1 MSTIKGKNEKDKKK
15 EMNIKEPTELNRLII
30 QEAVNQFKE
39 GRLKSGL
46 DVENFL
52 DGLLQPLMQTLLDA
66 ELENHLQ
73 HPRYEHSKDRKPRNI
88 RNGYCKPKIVKTKY
102 GNIRVK
108 TPRDREAT
116 FTPIVIEKGQTT
128 LTGFED
134 KCIALYAKGM
144 SLRDIEKTL
153 KEIYGVNINKDQ
165 IATLI
170 SAVSRETEE
179 WRNRKLKPL
188 YVFTY
193 ADCIYVPIKNTDI
206 TSTKKAIYIII
217 GVDAFGYKD
226 ILGMWVNESESASF
240 WTNVFEDLK
249 ERGVEDILYMSS
261 DGIAGF
267 KGSLETVFPKTQSQR
282 CVVHLVRNLYSLCPK
297 KDARQII
304 SDYKRIYTS
313 TSQEE
318 AYLMLDIFQTKY
330 ADQKRLVKKAEDFMQ
345 YLEPLFELPTEIRKY
360 IYTSNAVE
368 SVNSALRKVTRG
380 KGAFPSEASVFKVLF
395 LRIKELT
402 EKWKKPIQNWK
413 IIQAQLMELFGDRYT
428 KYLNL

>member
-1 MSTIKGKNEKDKKK
+1 MTTKKEKNKKK
-15 EMNIKEPTELNRLII
+15 EMNIKEPTGLNRLII

-39 GRLKSGL
+39 GKLKSGL

-73 HPRYEHSKDRKPRNI
+73 HPRYEHSKDKKPRNI

-102 GNIRVK
+102 GNICVK

-116 FTPIVIEKGQTT
+116 FAPIVIEKGQTT

-165 IATLI
+165 ITTLI
-170 SAVSRETEE
+170 SAVSKETQE

-188 YVFTY
+188 YVFSY
-193 ADCIYVPIKNTDI
+193 ADCIYVPIKNEDI
-206 TSTKKAIYIII
+206 TSSKRAIYIII
-217 GVDAFGYKD
+217 GVDSFGYKD
-226 ILGMWVNESESASF
+226 ILGMWINETESASF

-297 KDARQII
+297 KDAKQII
-304 SDYKRIYTS
+304 SDYKKIYTS
-313 TSQEE
+313 TTKDE
-318 AYLMLDIFQTKY
+318 AYLMLDIFKTKY
-330 ADQKRLVKKAEDFMQ
+330 ANQKRLVKKAEDFMQ
-345 YLEPLFELPTEIRKY
+345 YLEPLFDLPSEIRKC

-368 SVNSALRKVTRG
+368 SVNSALRKVTHG

-395 LRIKELT
+395 LRIKDLT
-402 EKWKKPIQNWK
+402 GKWKKPIQNWK
-413 IIQAQLMELFGDRYT
+413 TIQSQLMELFGDRYT
-428 KYLNL
+428 KYLNV

>member
-1 MSTIKGKNEKDKKK
+1 MTTKKEKNKKK
-15 EMNIKEPTELNRLII
+15 EMNIKEPTGLNRLII

-39 GRLKSGL
+39 GKLKSGL

-73 HPRYEHSKDRKPRNI
+73 HPRYEHSKDKKPRNI

-102 GNIRVK
+102 GNICVK

-116 FTPIVIEKGQTT
+116 FAPIVIEKGQTT

-165 IATLI
+165 ITTLI
-170 SAVSRETEE
+170 SAVSKETQE

-188 YVFTY
+188 YVFSY
-193 ADCIYVPIKNTDI
+193 ADCIYVPIKNEDI
-206 TSTKKAIYIII
+206 TSSKRAIYIII
-217 GVDAFGYKD
+217 GVDSFGYKD
-226 ILGMWVNESESASF
+226 ILGMWINETESSSF

-297 KDARQII
+297 KDAKQII
-304 SDYKRIYTS
+304 SDYKKIYTS
-313 TSQEE
+313 TTKDE
-318 AYLMLDIFQTKY
+318 AYLMLDIFKTKY
-330 ADQKRLVKKAEDFMQ
+330 ANQKRLVKKAEDFMQ
-345 YLEPLFELPTEIRKY
+345 YLEPLFELPSEIRKC

-395 LRIKELT
+395 LRIKDLT

-413 IIQAQLMELFGDRYT
+413 TIQSQLMELFGDRYT
-428 KYLNL
+428 KYLNV

>member
-1 MSTIKGKNEKDKKK
+1 MSTKSEKNKKK
-15 EMNIKEPTELNRLII
+15 EQNIKEPTELNRLII

-39 GRLKSGL
+39 GKLKSGL

-102 GNIRVK
+102 GNICVK

-153 KEIYGVNINKDQ
+153 KQIYGVKINKDQ
-165 IATLI
+165 ITTLI
-170 SAVSRETEE
+170 SAVSKETEE

-188 YVFTY
+188 YVFSY
-193 ADCIYVPIKNTDI
+193 ADCIYVPIKNEDI

-217 GVDAFGYKD
+217 GVDSFGYKD
-226 ILGMWVNESESASF
+226 ILGMWVNETESASF

-267 KGSLETVFPKTQSQR
+267 KGSLETVFSKTQSQR

-304 SDYKRIYTS
+304 ADYKKIYTS

-318 AYLMLDIFQTKY
+318 AYLMLDIFKDKY
-330 ADQKRLVKKAEDFMQ
+330 KDQKRLVKKAEDFMQ
-345 YLEPLFELPTEIRKY
+345 YLEPLFELPAEIRKC

-402 EKWKKPIQNWK
+402 EKWKKPIQGWK
-413 IIQAQLMELFGDRYT
+413 TIQAQLIELFGDRYT
-428 KYLNL
+428 KYLNV

>member
-1 MSTIKGKNEKDKKK
+1 MTTKKEKNKKK
-15 EMNIKEPTELNRLII
+15 EMNIKEPTGLNRLII

-39 GRLKSGL
+39 GKLKSGL

-73 HPRYEHSKDRKPRNI
+73 HPRYEHSKDKKPRNI

-102 GNIRVK
+102 GNICVK

-165 IATLI
+165 ITTLI
-170 SAVSRETEE
+170 SAVSKETQE

-188 YVFTY
+188 YVFSY
-193 ADCIYVPIKNTDI
+193 ADCIYVPIKNEDI
-206 TSTKKAIYIII
+206 TSSKRAIYIII
-217 GVDAFGYKD
+217 GVDSFGYKD
-226 ILGMWVNESESASF
+226 ILGMWINETESASF

-297 KDARQII
+297 KDAKQII
-304 SDYKRIYTS
+304 SDYKKIYTS
-313 TSQEE
+313 TTKDE
-318 AYLMLDIFQTKY
+318 AYLMLDIFKTKY
-330 ADQKRLVKKAEDFMQ
+330 ANQKRLVKKAEDFMQ
-345 YLEPLFELPTEIRKY
+345 YLEPLFELPSEIRKC

-380 KGAFPSEASVFKVLF
+380 KGAFPSEAS
-395 LRIKELT
+395 
-402 EKWKKPIQNWK
+402 
-413 IIQAQLMELFGDRYT
+413 IIQ
-428 KYLNL
+428 

>member
-1 MSTIKGKNEKDKKK
+1 MSTKKGKNEKDKKK

-193 ADCIYVPIKNTDI
+193 ADCIYVPIKNADI

>member
-1 MSTIKGKNEKDKKK
+1 MSTKSEKNKKK
-15 EMNIKEPTELNRLII
+15 EQNIKEPTELNRLII

-39 GRLKSGL
+39 GKLKSGL

-102 GNIRVK
+102 GNICVK

-153 KEIYGVNINKDQ
+153 KQIYGVKINKDQ
-165 IATLI
+165 ITTLI
-170 SAVSRETEE
+170 SAVSKETEE

-188 YVFTY
+188 YVFSY
-193 ADCIYVPIKNTDI
+193 ADCIYVPIKNEDI

-217 GVDAFGYKD
+217 GVDSFGYKD
-226 ILGMWVNESESASF
+226 ILGMWVNETESASF

-267 KGSLETVFPKTQSQR
+267 KGSLETVFSKTQSQR

-304 SDYKRIYTS
+304 ADYKKIYTS

-318 AYLMLDIFQTKY
+318 AYLMLDIFKDKY
-330 ADQKRLVKKAEDFMQ
+330 KDQKRLVKKAEDFMQ
-345 YLEPLFELPTEIRKY
+345 YLEPLFELPAEIRKC

-402 EKWKKPIQNWK
+402 EKWKKPIKNWQT
-413 IIQAQLMELFGDRYT
+413 IQAQLIQIFGDRFT
-428 KYLNL
+428 KYLEV

>member
-1 MSTIKGKNEKDKKK
+1 MTTKKEKNKKK
-15 EMNIKEPTELNRLII
+15 EMNIKEPTGLNRLII

-39 GRLKSGL
+39 GKLKSGL

-73 HPRYEHSKDRKPRNI
+73 HPRYEHSKDKKPRNI

-102 GNIRVK
+102 GNICVK

-165 IATLI
+165 ITTLI
-170 SAVSRETEE
+170 SAVSKETQE

-188 YVFTY
+188 YVFSY
-193 ADCIYVPIKNTDI
+193 ADCIYVPIKNEDI
-206 TSTKKAIYIII
+206 TSSKRAIYIII
-217 GVDAFGYKD
+217 GVDSFGYKD
-226 ILGMWVNESESASF
+226 ILGMWINETESASF

-297 KDARQII
+297 KDAKQII
-304 SDYKRIYTS
+304 SDYKKIYTS
-313 TSQEE
+313 TTKDE
-318 AYLMLDIFQTKY
+318 AYLMLDIFKTKY
-330 ADQKRLVKKAEDFMQ
+330 ANQKRLVKKAEDFMQ
-345 YLEPLFELPTEIRKY
+345 YLEPLFDLPSEIRKC

-368 SVNSALRKVTRG
+368 SVNSALRKVTHG

-395 LRIKELT
+395 LRIKDLT

-413 IIQAQLMELFGDRYT
+413 TIQSQLMELFGDRYT
-428 KYLNL
+428 KYLNV

>member
-1 MSTIKGKNEKDKKK
+1 MSTKSEKNKKK
-15 EMNIKEPTELNRLII
+15 EQNIKEPTELNRLII

-39 GRLKSGL
+39 GKLKSGL

-73 HPRYEHSKDRKPRNI
+73 HPRYEHSKDKNPRNI
-88 RNGYCKPKIVKTKY
+88 RNGYCKPKTVKTKY
-102 GNIRVK
+102 GNICVK

-153 KEIYGVNINKDQ
+153 KEIYGVKINKDQ
-165 IATLI
+165 ITTLI
-170 SAVSRETEE
+170 SAVSKETEE

-188 YVFTY
+188 YVFSY
-193 ADCIYVPIKNTDI
+193 ADCIYVPIKNEDI

-217 GVDAFGYKD
+217 GVDSFGYKD
-226 ILGMWVNESESASF
+226 ILGMWVNETESASF

-267 KGSLETVFPKTQSQR
+267 KGSLETVFSKTQSQR

-304 SDYKRIYTS
+304 ADYKKIYTS
-313 TSQEE
+313 TSKEE
-318 AYLMLDIFQTKY
+318 AYLMLDIFKDKY
-330 ADQKRLVKKAEDFMQ
+330 KDQKRLVKKAEDFMQ
-345 YLEPLFELPTEIRKY
+345 YLEPLFELPAEIRKC

-413 IIQAQLMELFGDRYT
+413 TIQAQLIELFEDRYT
-428 KYLNL
+428 KYLNV

>member
-1 MSTIKGKNEKDKKK
+1 MSTKNEKSKKK
-15 EMNIKEPTELNRLII
+15 EQNIKEPTELNRLII
-30 QEAVNQFKE
+30 QEAVNQYKE
-39 GRLKSGL
+39 GKLKCGL

-102 GNIRVK
+102 GNICVK

-153 KEIYGVNINKDQ
+153 KEIYGVKINKHQ
-165 IATLI
+165 ITTLI
-170 SAVSRETEE
+170 SAVSKETEE

-188 YVFTY
+188 YVFSY
-193 ADCIYVPIKNTDI
+193 ADCIYVPIKNQDI

-217 GVDAFGYKD
+217 GVDANGYKD
-226 ILGMWVNESESASF
+226 ILGMWVNETESASF

-304 SDYKRIYTS
+304 ADYKKIYTS

-318 AYLMLDIFQTKY
+318 AYLMLDIFKDKY
-330 ADQKRLVKKAEDFMQ
+330 KGQKRLVKKAEDFMQ
-345 YLEPLFELPTEIRKY
+345 YLEPLFELPAEIRKC

-413 IIQAQLMELFGDRYT
+413 RIQAQLIELFGNRYT
-428 KYLNL
+428 KHLDDV

>member
-1 MSTIKGKNEKDKKK
+1 MTTKKEKNKKK
-15 EMNIKEPTELNRLII
+15 EMNIKEPTGLNRLII

-39 GRLKSGL
+39 GKLKSGL

-73 HPRYEHSKDRKPRNI
+73 HPRYEHSKDKKPRNI

-102 GNIRVK
+102 GNICVK

-165 IATLI
+165 ITTLI
-170 SAVSRETEE
+170 SAVSKETQE

-188 YVFTY
+188 YVFSY
-193 ADCIYVPIKNTDI
+193 ADCIYVPIKNEDI
-206 TSTKKAIYIII
+206 TSSKRAIYIII
-217 GVDAFGYKD
+217 GVDSFGYKD
-226 ILGMWVNESESASF
+226 ILGMWINETESASF

-267 KGSLETVFPKTQSQR
+267 KGSLERVFPKTQSQR
-282 CVVHLVRNLYSLCPK
+282 CVVHLVRNIYSLCPK
-297 KDARQII
+297 KDSKEII
-304 SDYKRIYTS
+304 QDYKKIYTS
-313 TSQEE
+313 SSLEE
-318 AYLMLDIFQTKY
+318 ANFQLNVFKQKY
-330 ADQKRLVKKAEDFMQ
+330 EKNQQRIVKKAVDFMQ
-345 YLEPLFELPTEIRKY
+345 YLEPLFELPQEIRKC

-380 KGAFPSEASVFKVLF
+380 KGAFPNENSVYKVLY
-395 LRIKELT
+395 LRIKELS

-413 IIQAQLMELFGDRYT
+413 IIQSQLIELFGDRYT
-428 KYLNL
+428 KYLEL